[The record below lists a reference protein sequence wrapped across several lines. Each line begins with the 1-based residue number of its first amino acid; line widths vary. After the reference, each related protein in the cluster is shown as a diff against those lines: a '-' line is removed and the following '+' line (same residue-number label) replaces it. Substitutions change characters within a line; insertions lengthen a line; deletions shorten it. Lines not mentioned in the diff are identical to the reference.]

1 MTLVLIGFCAVL
13 LVVCA
18 FFGYELLNMQKKA
31 KRFNKIE
38 NVEEHLKHCQS
49 QAEEAKLNFQSY
61 AGELNKAKTTYAKYT
76 QILGPIKS
84 IGEATERLNKC
95 KSELSQ
101 CQSILGIVRDA
112 TEAKAKFQQF
122 KTEIDQQV
130 NYLRSELVQVSD
142 AANMEAVGIYVKQ
155 YKYDVPAEVKERLD
169 RNAAQQKEMVRQ
181 KTACTCP
188 IEWQVEGSLD
198 KGRKMINDKI
208 NLMLRAFNGECDA
221 AIAKVTFANLATM
234 EARIAKAFNSLNK
247 LGETNQVSLSPAY
260 LELRLQELRLVN
272 AYEQAKEAERE
283 RQREIKAQM
292 AEEEKAQREIEK
304 AKKDAERDENLK
316 AKALE
321 EARKQLADEHGKHN
335 EKLAALVAKL
345 ESELKDAIDRK
356 VKATARASLTRSG
369 HVYILSNV
377 GTMGADRY
385 KIGMTRRLVPDERV
399 KELGDASVPFPF
411 DVHAMI
417 YSVDA
422 PALEAALHRKFNDRR
437 VNMVNTRKEYFDVT
451 LPEIIGAVSEL
462 HGIITF
468 VTEPPAEQYKQTLV
482 MKAAGETAE
491 MPEEDLVSAIVDD

>member
-1 MTLVLIGFCAVL
+1 MR
-13 LVVCA
+13 
-18 FFGYELLNMQKKA
+18 QKV
-31 KRFNKIE
+31 KRFNAID
-38 NVEEHLKHCQS
+38 NAEEHMKHCQS

-61 AGELNKAKTTYAKYT
+61 SGELAKAKATYAKYT
-76 QILGPIKS
+76 QVLGVIKNVA
-84 IGEATERLNKC
+84 EANERLSHC
-95 KSELSQ
+95 KTELGQ
-101 CQSILGIVRDA
+101 CQTVLGVVKDA
-112 TEAKAKFQQF
+112 TEAQAKYQQL
-122 KTEIDQQV
+122 KHQIEQQI
-130 NYLRSELVQVSD
+130 NLLRAELIQVSD
-142 AANMEAVGIYVKQ
+142 AANMEAVGVYVKQ
-155 YKYDVPAEVKERLD
+155 YKYDMPEEVKGMLEF
-169 RNAAQQKEMVRQ
+169 NAAQQKDMIRQ

-188 IEWQVEGSLD
+188 IEWQVEGSVE
-198 KGRKMINDKI
+198 KGKKMINDKI

-221 AIAKVTFANLATM
+221 AIAKVNFSNLATM
-234 EARIAKAFNSLNK
+234 EARIRKTFTALNK
-247 LGETNQVSLSPAY
+247 LGETNQVTLSTAF
-260 LELRLQELRLVN
+260 LELRLHELRLVN
-272 AYEQAKEAERE
+272 SYEQAKEAERE

-304 AKKDAERDENLK
+304 AKKDAERDETVK

-345 ESELKDAIDRK
+345 ETELKEAIDRK
-356 VKATARASLTRSG
+356 VKATARACLTRSG

-422 PALEAALHRKFNDRR
+422 PALEAALHRKFNNRR

-451 LPEIIGAVSEL
+451 LPEIIAAVSEL

-468 VTEPPAEQYKQTLV
+468 VTEPTAEQYKQTLA
-482 MKAAGETAE
+482 MKAAGESAE
-491 MPEEDLVSAIVDD
+491 LPEEDLVTAED